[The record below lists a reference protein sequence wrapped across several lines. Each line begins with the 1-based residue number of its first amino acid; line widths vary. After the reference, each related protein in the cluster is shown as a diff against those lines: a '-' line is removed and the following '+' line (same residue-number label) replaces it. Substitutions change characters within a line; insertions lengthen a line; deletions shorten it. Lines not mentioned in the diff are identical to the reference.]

1 MNGIKDWNNHDVKI
15 YSIMCCCDWCP
26 KLYGCKEKL
35 HELMKE
41 LSMGMNLP
49 GLIQESMET
58 QAVTA
63 VEVTV
68 IWTIIKTI
76 PVKAKMKEV
85 SHFLQTTMTSLM
97 EPLPLPKKVNSPT
110 ISMDCCDQDSLMII
124 LIVTMKIKIMI
135 APVWLIAVGWAV
147 LMGQGQCIFCEWK

>member
-1 MNGIKDWNNHDVKI
+1 MALKFMELCLRILSNDTIATNLDIFAIGSKMLIDLLKVDSVDGDCTIILCNKIMIQDIFMNGIKDGNNHDVQI

-26 KLYGCKEKL
+26 KLYGCEEKL

-41 LSMGMNLP
+41 FSMGMKWP

-68 IWTIIKTI
+68 I
-76 PVKAKMKEV
+76 
-85 SHFLQTTMTSLM
+85 
-97 EPLPLPKKVNSPT
+97 
-110 ISMDCCDQDSLMII
+110 
-124 LIVTMKIKIMI
+124 
-135 APVWLIAVGWAV
+135 
-147 LMGQGQCIFCEWK
+147 